1 MPHRKMR
8 GNTQRLKE
16 ADVAAVAKF
25 FAAQPK

>member
-8 GNTQRLKE
+8 GNIKKLEE
-16 ADVAAVAKF
+16 ADVEAVAKF